1 MALRCSSTIAQFDA
15 FEFIDCSTISISY
28 NAQGIATVSF
38 SVISSRDTLMNDYTD
53 LVFGNVRF
61 LLYIQNVQVQ
71 KIPGTIVNVFQLSLT
86 GFGCER

>member
-1 MALRCSSTIAQFDA
+1 MALRCSSSVAHLDA

-28 NAQGIATVSF
+28 NSQGIATVNF
-38 SVISSRDTLMNDYTD
+38 SVVSSRSTLMNDYTD

-61 LLYIQNVQVQ
+61 LLYVQNVQVQ
-71 KIPGTIVNVFQLSLT
+71 KIPGTMVNVFQLTLT